1 MAGIL
6 DRIKGLFGGNG
17 DQAETTEG
25 ETAGAG
31 TMDKV
36 KDVAEKVPPQV
47 KETSAKVVEK
57 TKETGGKV
65 AEAAKETGGKV
76 AGVAKETTGK
86 ITGKVKGEGAD
97 EAPAADGSADT
108 AD

>member
-65 AEAAKETGGKV
+65 AEAAKAREPNEERPTNGLFAQAV
-76 AGVAKETTGK
+76 QHCSNAKDQVDRCE
-86 ITGKVKGEGAD
+86 
-97 EAPAADGSADT
+97 ADGSAF
-108 AD
+108 